1 MPGKYSIK
9 KCPRCGSE
17 ERRRSTYCSQTCVA
31 ADKRDV
37 KIKEWLSGNH
47 NGMRGKTQTAVWIK
61 KYLRDSRGDKCEK
74 CGWDE
79 KHPITKNVP
88 VELSHKDGNYLN
100 NKIENLEL
108 ICPNCHSLTDSYRS
122 LNIGKGRPYDRSNK
136 K

>member
-9 KCPRCGSE
+9 KCPRCGNQES
-17 ERRRSTYCSQTCVA
+17 RRSLYCSQTCVA
-31 ADKRDV
+31 SDKRDI

-47 NGMRGKTQTAVWIK
+47 SGMRGKTQTAVWIK
-61 KYLRDSRGDKCEK
+61 QYLRDSRGDKCEK
-74 CGWDE
+74 CGWDK
-79 KHPITKNVP
+79 KHNVTGNVP
-88 VELSHKDGNYLN
+88 IELSHKDGNYLN